1 MNNEVDI
8 TPLVDTGY
16 VQEVIQEGRN
26 AVFQNGRLAYII
38 LDIDKPS
45 KTFFD
50 LRSVFNAST
59 GEGGKDLKIM
69 FMNSVVPWQ
78 LNGKRV
84 GIVGE
89 YPSGEPFTVTGA
101 TNQASS
107 SLIDFIF
114 PQGLFQEAGIYKF
127 QFVISDDG
135 GNIATSHYC
144 FFQVTQSAMSMA
156 LDWNNGVNPYD
167 NDYLEWKKK
176 VENEVTNLSSTI
188 GTLQSTVDTF
198 TSNVNTVTDNAWN
211 KKLGQENTW
220 TAKQHFDGGLT
231 ANDLGA
237 NSADI
242 MNLTVEDWFDAKKD
256 LTVEQALHVKGSV
269 DLPSNVTFA
278 NPILQYESNSLAA
291 GLFPCEGYW
300 YADIAG
306 GGKNNVACWGVNGV
320 SGKYFSFRKFRYTAR
335 DGDTNSALMEI
346 HADASIP
353 TSAFGKPIIQFNNA
367 NLEGVDGTH
376 FMFGGH
382 ELSFK
387 ASENA
392 LYCWG
397 YAPGN
402 SNNNECNDSTMV

>member
-176 VENEVTNLSSTI
+176 VEDEVTNLSSTI
-188 GTLQSTVDTF
+188 GTFQSTVDTY
-198 TSNVNTVTDNAWN
+198 TKTVNTAVDNAWN

-220 TAKQHFDGGLT
+220 TAEQHFDGGLT

-237 NSADI
+237 NNADI
-242 MNLTVEDWFDAKKD
+242 TNLTVDEWFDAKKD
-256 LTVEQALHVKGSV
+256 LTVEQALHVKGSA

-278 NPILQYESNSLAA
+278 NPILQYESNNLAA

-306 GGKNNVACWGVNGV
+306 SGKNNVACWGVNGV

-367 NLEGVDGTH
+367 NLEGIDGTH

-402 SNNNECNDSTMV
+402 SSDNGCNDSTMV

>member
-1 MNNEVDI
+1 MTDMTLKNLLGDDYEKSPNN
-8 TPLVDTGY
+8 
-16 VQEVIQEGRN
+16 N
-26 AVFQNGRLAYII
+26 AVYLNGKLRYFN
-38 LDIDKPS
+38 IDVDQPGKY
-45 KTFFD
+45 FFD
-50 LRSVFNAST
+50 LTDAFNASVDEGNKAIPIRLNRG
-59 GEGGKDLKIM
+59 GEDI
-69 FMNSVVPWQ
+69 N
-78 LNGKRV
+78 LNGYTISADGTYPDKQTPFHV
-84 GIVGE
+84 GSSIISAS
-89 YPSGEPFTVTGA
+89 PSYVRFNLP
-101 TNQASS
+101 
-107 SLIDFIF
+107 L
-114 PQGLFQEAGIYKF
+114 GLFQAVGVYHF
-127 QFVISDDG
+127 QFTFK
-135 GNIATSHYC
+135 NTSTGEILKSPWQ
-144 FFQVTQSAMSMA
+144 FFNVTQSATNMA
-156 LDWNNGVNPYD
+156 LDLGNGIEPFDSEYT
-167 NDYLEWKKK
+167 EWKTKA
-176 VENEVTNLSSTI
+176 ENQIASLSSTV
-188 GTLQSTVDTF
+188 GTLQSTVDTY
-198 TSNVNTVTDNAWN
+198 TKTVNTAVDNAWN
-211 KKLGQENTW
+211 KKLSQENTW
-220 TAKQHFDGGLT
+220 TSKQHFNGGIT
-231 ANDLGA
+231 ADN
-237 NSADI
+237 ADI
-242 MNLTVEDWFDAKKD
+242 TNLTVEEWFDAKKD
-256 LTVEQALHVKGSV
+256 LTVEQALHVKGNA

-278 NPILQYESNSLAA
+278 NPILKYESNNLAA

-402 SNNNECNDSTMV
+402 SSDNGCNDSTMI